1 MTTVVRASA
10 FAFAFS
16 VAAAF
21 MFAVPASLAASPG
34 KARSLVAPP
43 DAVDAPPPSAM
54 IPPGG
59 IAELDDAVIAEIMAH
74 FVVTFYLSGK
84 SMSPA
89 EIEQLYAPRVRY
101 FDGTELT
108 RKAVIR
114 DKLDYFK
121 RWPDRTFS
129 LVPDT
134 MEVFRDE
141 SDLVDV
147 TFQYEFV
154 VRSPKRTSRG
164 RGHAK
169 LTLDFTDPAGRIVRE
184 EGDVISR
191 Y

>member
-1 MTTVVRASA
+1 MAGILRIAA
-10 FAFAFS
+10 FAIALT
-16 VAAAF
+16 AAAP
-21 MFAVPASLAASPG
+21 VLTP
-34 KARSLVAPP
+34 SLVARAAPAAATTAP
-43 DAVDAPPPSAM
+43 SQSPAVEVPQGTIRISD
-54 IPPGG
+54 
-59 IAELDDAVIAEIMAH
+59 LDDAVVAEIMAH

-164 RGHAK
+164 RGNAK
-169 LTLDFTDPAGRIVRE
+169 LTLDFTEPAGRIVRE

>member
-1 MTTVVRASA
+1 MAGMLRIAA
-10 FAFAFS
+10 FAIALT
-16 VAAAF
+16 AAAPALTPAF
-21 MFAVPASLAASPG
+21 VARAAPAAATTAPSQSPAVEVPQGTIRIS
-34 KARSLVAPP
+34 
-43 DAVDAPPPSAM
+43 D
-54 IPPGG
+54 
-59 IAELDDAVIAEIMAH
+59 LDDAVVAEIMAH